1 MGKRKGQTHF
11 FKKKPRLKLLGIA
24 CLLALLGGA
33 IAFAGTEL
41 AESADNAVKAGT
53 HVDGIEYYV
62 ALDGGWQRIASDT
75 NVPGKDT
82 IAGAVRYYT
91 TPSALEEYYGAFG
104 FQAEKY
110 NGERVFPHSAG
121 LDTEQI
127 WADVASVKD
136 DNGEWK
142 VPLATKDKIY
152 VYYLPD
158 NIEGSSSYFNKNKSL
173 DDETVLNA
181 NMFYSIT
188 VSDPDGKA
196 SEVQD
201 VTYVRSG
208 RSYEVTLPIEDGYG
222 WECVNNHT
230 FDTVKYEHSDG
241 WHVDGILVA
250 KAGKIVV
257 KKTFAGSADAA
268 ITKLQDDFNITVSH
282 KDADSNAKEEN
293 TDYKLVLKEQENAG
307 ENETGYTSY
316 DASTHTYTWVLTVR
330 DYQQYEIKEHNYK
343 LSSFDRSEHTYT
355 IRHSQEETA
364 RDDAKA
370 ASWQTCSDEEGISV
384 TADSYPDD
392 APQSSYQT
400 VELKNTYVSSSF
412 ITLDKLDAFTVDGM
426 KDVMFKVNKLGA
438 QDDDAS
444 FQLYRRTDANA
455 YGDEY
460 DKM

>member
-1 MGKRKGQTHF
+1 MRMGKGTGQKYF
-11 FKKKPRLKLLGIA
+11 SGKKPRLKLIGIA
-24 CLLALLGGA
+24 CLMVLLGGA
-33 IAFAGTEL
+33 VASAAAEL
-41 AESADNAVKAGT
+41 EASKAGT

-75 NVPGKDT
+75 TVPGKDT
-82 IAGAVRYYT
+82 IAGAARYYT

-110 NGERVFPHSAG
+110 DGERVFPHSAG

-127 WADVASVKD
+127 WADMVSVQD
-136 DNGEWK
+136 GDGEWK
-142 VPLATKDKIY
+142 IPLATKDKIY

-158 NIEGSSSYFNKNKSL
+158 NIEGSSSYFNKNKRL
-173 DDETVLNA
+173 DDETTLNA
-181 NMFYSIT
+181 NMFYSVI

-196 SEVQD
+196 PEVQD

-208 RSYEVTLPIEDGYG
+208 HSYEVALPTEDGYG

-268 ITKLQDDFNITVSH
+268 ITKLQDDDFNITV
-282 KDADSNAKEEN
+282 
-293 TDYKLVLKEQENAG
+293 
-307 ENETGYTSY
+307 
-316 DASTHTYTWVLTVR
+316 
-330 DYQQYEIKEHNYK
+330 
-343 LSSFDRSEHTYT
+343 
-355 IRHSQEETA
+355 
-364 RDDAKA
+364 
-370 ASWQTCSDEEGISV
+370 
-384 TADSYPDD
+384 SYPDD